1 MAYKAFIHTRMNDY
15 MHICINICMFT
26 YVYLLM
32 YAIYLS
38 DKITIA
44 SLIMPPVITMSNNPI
59 CNCA

>member
-1 MAYKAFIHTRMNDY
+1 MNVCIAY
-15 MHICINICMFT
+15 T

-44 SLIMPPVITMSNNPI
+44 SLIMPPVIT
-59 CNCA
+59 